1 MKIKFIKD
9 YAINRGACPLDIG
22 GFDMLETEII
32 KAGTVVDLEED
43 NEDGALNDELV
54 DWLVRNAFAVWLEMT
69 TDDEAFCLS
78 VESCVS
84 IVDDGFVPATN
95 VKFPKEH
102 QEQRDKFT
110 EFMEAVN
117 TVSKDEGFMLQTTRG
132 DGVVDSDVATVIEKH
147 GRLQVWKVDY
157 VYRRAGAFYFDT
169 CEHAYSSITKHR
181 SAWQT
186 ILNYDWSRE

>member
-1 MKIKFIKD
+1 MKIKFLKPF
-9 YAINRGACPLDIG
+9 RFIG
-22 GFDMLETEII
+22 NDPDDGSDD
-32 KAGTVVDLEED
+32 TVPVGHTVDLE
-43 NEDGALNDELV
+43 NDESTQ
-54 DWLVRNAFAVWLEMT
+54 WLIDNGFAERLEVT
-69 TDDEAFCLS
+69 THDEAFCQS

-84 IVDDGFVPATN
+84 IADDGFVPATN

-186 ILNYDWSRE
+186 IYDYKWGKE

>member
-1 MKIKFIKD
+1 MSETRWPRFRLKKD
-9 YAINRGACPLDIG
+9 TPDHRAG
-22 GFDMLETEII
+22 EIFW
-32 KAGTVVDLEED
+32 KTDNWMGCDDEDLEEGRAFKLD
-43 NEDGALNDELV
+43 NIDNFD
-54 DWLVRNAFAVWLEMT
+54 DWFEEVGSP
-69 TDDEAFCLS
+69 DEAFCLS

-84 IVDDGFVPATN
+84 IVDDGFVLATN
-95 VKFPKEH
+95 VKFPNDR
-102 QEQRDKFT
+102 QEQRNKFT